1 MSRNLFI
8 YSLIVFCCLLS
19 SCAPLANELPPVED
33 NSSVKDFESVVMNT
47 PGVMEIY
54 QGITES
60 LEISGDPDTTSS
72 ITAEVIDQTLVISSE
87 TDLPTNS
94 SITYKLF
101 VKDLSSVVLN
111 GFGVVK
117 IPAYASDNLEL
128 TINGAGRIDLG
139 DIKVSNLKF
148 IINDSGSIA
157 ADSINSESVSIISKN
172 AGAVIIES
180 GQTTDLMLELG
191 SGTFLGADFK
201 STNANIDLIG
211 SGSVQVWAVEKMD
224 VTIDGSGNVTYFGE
238 PTLSIS
244 INGGGQLTGGG
255 NK

>member
-1 MSRNLFI
+1 MSRKIFV
-8 YSLIVFCCLLS
+8 YSLVIFCFILS
-19 SCAPLANELPPVED
+19 GCSPSVNEQPPVQD
-33 NSSVKDFESVVMNT
+33 NSDIKDFESVTMNT

-54 QGITES
+54 QGTNES
-60 LEISGDPDTTSS
+60 LEISGDPAITSS
-72 ITAEVIDQTLVISSE
+72 IAAKVIDRILTISSE
-87 TDLPTNS
+87 IDLPTNS

-111 GFGVVK
+111 GSGVIK
-117 IPAYASDNLEL
+117 IPAYTSDNLEL
-128 TINGAGRIDLG
+128 TINGSSRMDLG

-157 ADSINSESVSIISKN
+157 ADSVNSNSVSIISKN

-180 GQTTDLMLELG
+180 GQTADLMVELG

-211 SGSVQVWAVEKMD
+211 SGSVQVWTVEKMD